1 MNVNINDIKNGMT
14 LILEGKL
21 VTIVDFQ
28 HVKPGKGPAF
38 VRIKYRD
45 LRTGSTIE
53 DTFNTNLKLEK
64 AHVEKM
70 QMQFLYK
77 ENDNY
82 VFMNTNDYSQMEVS
96 SSIIGDDAKF
106 LKEGLVIEIQ
116 MYEGEILGIA
126 GLDGS
131 GRTETLE
138 TIFGIATRKSGTIKL
153 DGKQVSNKNAQDSIK
168 NGFALLTEER
178 RATGIFGILNI
189 RENTVISSLKRHK
202 KGFYLSEKSMKE
214 DTQKYI
220 DALRTKTPSQE
231 TKIRALSGGN
241 QQKVILGRW
250 LLTDPEVLL
259 LDEPTRGIDVGAKYE
274 IYQLIIDLANRGKVV
289 IVVSSEMPELLGI
302 CDRIMVMSGGRLA
315 GEIDAEEATQELI
328 MTYAAKYV

>member
-96 SSIIGDDAKF
+96 LSIIGDDAKF

-116 MYEGEILGIA
+116 MYEGEILGIV
-126 GLDGS
+126 LPEKIDYKV
-131 GRTETLE
+131 TETTDAVKGNTTNNAMKDATIESGYTIKVPMFISEGE
-138 TIFGIATRKSGTIKL
+138 TIIVSTK
-153 DGKQVSNKNAQDSIK
+153 DGKYVS
-168 NGFALLTEER
+168 
-178 RATGIFGILNI
+178 RA
-189 RENTVISSLKRHK
+189 
-202 KGFYLSEKSMKE
+202 
-214 DTQKYI
+214 
-220 DALRTKTPSQE
+220 
-231 TKIRALSGGN
+231 
-241 QQKVILGRW
+241 
-250 LLTDPEVLL
+250 
-259 LDEPTRGIDVGAKYE
+259 
-274 IYQLIIDLANRGKVV
+274 
-289 IVVSSEMPELLGI
+289 
-302 CDRIMVMSGGRLA
+302 
-315 GEIDAEEATQELI
+315 
-328 MTYAAKYV
+328 

>member
-45 LRTGSTIE
+45 LRTGSPIE

-116 MYEGEILGIA
+116 MYEGEILGIV
-126 GLDGS
+126 LPEKIDYKV
-131 GRTETLE
+131 TETTDAVKGNTTNNAMKDATIESGYTIKVPMFISEGE
-138 TIFGIATRKSGTIKL
+138 TIIVSTK
-153 DGKQVSNKNAQDSIK
+153 DGKYVS
-168 NGFALLTEER
+168 
-178 RATGIFGILNI
+178 RA
-189 RENTVISSLKRHK
+189 
-202 KGFYLSEKSMKE
+202 
-214 DTQKYI
+214 
-220 DALRTKTPSQE
+220 
-231 TKIRALSGGN
+231 
-241 QQKVILGRW
+241 
-250 LLTDPEVLL
+250 
-259 LDEPTRGIDVGAKYE
+259 
-274 IYQLIIDLANRGKVV
+274 
-289 IVVSSEMPELLGI
+289 
-302 CDRIMVMSGGRLA
+302 
-315 GEIDAEEATQELI
+315 
-328 MTYAAKYV
+328 

>member
-21 VTIVDFQ
+21 VTVVDFQ

-106 LKEGLVIEIQ
+106 LKEGLIIEIQ
-116 MYEGEILGIA
+116 MYEGEILGIV
-126 GLDGS
+126 LPEKIEYKV
-131 GRTETLE
+131 TETTDAVKGNTTNNAMKDATIESGYTIKVPMFISEGE
-138 TIFGIATRKSGTIKL
+138 TIIVSTK
-153 DGKQVSNKNAQDSIK
+153 DGKYVS
-168 NGFALLTEER
+168 
-178 RATGIFGILNI
+178 RA
-189 RENTVISSLKRHK
+189 
-202 KGFYLSEKSMKE
+202 
-214 DTQKYI
+214 
-220 DALRTKTPSQE
+220 
-231 TKIRALSGGN
+231 
-241 QQKVILGRW
+241 
-250 LLTDPEVLL
+250 
-259 LDEPTRGIDVGAKYE
+259 
-274 IYQLIIDLANRGKVV
+274 
-289 IVVSSEMPELLGI
+289 
-302 CDRIMVMSGGRLA
+302 
-315 GEIDAEEATQELI
+315 
-328 MTYAAKYV
+328 